1 MDTFTE
7 SGFTTINLCLTKN
20 DGVILILSALSV
32 FRALYQ
38 SIFEH
43 KGSVS
48 LICFPGLAFTSIW
61 TWRLRIPDLFSE
73 PSINPYLN
81 QKVAYPGSVLRV
93 QQ

>member
-38 SIFEH
+38 SIF
-43 KGSVS
+43 
-48 LICFPGLAFTSIW
+48 
-61 TWRLRIPDLFSE
+61 DLFSGL
-73 PSINPYLN
+73 SIYLDLN
-81 QKVAYPGSVLRV
+81 LKVTYPGSVLRA
-93 QQ
+93 